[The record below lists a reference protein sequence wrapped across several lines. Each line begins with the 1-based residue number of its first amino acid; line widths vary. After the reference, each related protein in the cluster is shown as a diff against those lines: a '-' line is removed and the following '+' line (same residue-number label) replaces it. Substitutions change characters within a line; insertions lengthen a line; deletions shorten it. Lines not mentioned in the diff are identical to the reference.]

1 MNKKLSVYILILS
14 IYFSYFFGF
23 FYNENSIGSGGYGG
37 DLEWMWENFEI
48 FKNNSLLDA
57 INHKDFFGNRTPLIY
72 IINILFNP
80 FIYNID
86 YYRFSIFIISLITP
100 LIFYK
105 CLIIKFGRSQK
116 LLIFLISL
124 IVLLSPYFRT
134 TAYWGMEIN
143 YSIISLLATYYYY
156 LKIKKK
162 KQFKLVD
169 ISKLI
174 FFSSICIYFDQKF
187 LFLPIMVFL
196 TIMFGRAKILIKLF
210 CIVFFFI
217 LSLPYMYLI
226 YQWKGIVPPLT
237 QVINQSTITN
247 LSRIKMLH
255 FEHIGYSLSIIAMY
269 ILPIFFLYKNPLN
282 YELRNF
288 LKKKLNYVLM
298 LLFLIYLYYFSSYLG
313 FEFITIEKYSYYNFG
328 LGITHKLSILLS
340 DNILMREILTYISFF
355 ISFVIVLIFVKKNY
369 NDVFIII
376 FFILVSL
383 LVFPIMQ
390 EYFDLVITMS
400 AMLIFKNKIIISY
413 KGTLLFVS
421 YFIIYLL
428 GCIIYY
434 HKILQ
439 I

>member
-1 MNKKLSVYILILS
+1 
-14 IYFSYFFGF
+14 
-23 FYNENSIGSGGYGG
+23 
-37 DLEWMWENFEI
+37 
-48 FKNNSLLDA
+48 
-57 INHKDFFGNRTPLIY
+57 
-72 IINILFNP
+72 
-80 FIYNID
+80 
-86 YYRFSIFIISLITP
+86 
-100 LIFYK
+100 
-105 CLIIKFGRSQK
+105 
-116 LLIFLISL
+116 
-124 IVLLSPYFRT
+124 
-134 TAYWGMEIN
+134 
-143 YSIISLLATYYYY
+143 
-156 LKIKKK
+156 
-162 KQFKLVD
+162 
-169 ISKLI
+169 
-174 FFSSICIYFDQKF
+174 
-187 LFLPIMVFL
+187 MVFL

>member
-162 KQFKLVD
+162 
-169 ISKLI
+169 
-174 FFSSICIYFDQKF
+174 
-187 LFLPIMVFL
+187 
-196 TIMFGRAKILIKLF
+196 
-210 CIVFFFI
+210 
-217 LSLPYMYLI
+217 
-226 YQWKGIVPPLT
+226 
-237 QVINQSTITN
+237 NN
-247 LSRIKMLH
+247 L
-255 FEHIGYSLSIIAMY
+255 
-269 ILPIFFLYKNPLN
+269 N
-282 YELRNF
+282 
-288 LKKKLNYVLM
+288 
-298 LLFLIYLYYFSSYLG
+298 
-313 FEFITIEKYSYYNFG
+313 
-328 LGITHKLSILLS
+328 
-340 DNILMREILTYISFF
+340 
-355 ISFVIVLIFVKKNY
+355 
-369 NDVFIII
+369 
-376 FFILVSL
+376 
-383 LVFPIMQ
+383 
-390 EYFDLVITMS
+390 
-400 AMLIFKNKIIISY
+400 
-413 KGTLLFVS
+413 
-421 YFIIYLL
+421 
-428 GCIIYY
+428 
-434 HKILQ
+434 
-439 I
+439 